1 MRNIVVSVRNGLL
14 SEAIIRA
21 LNNCGEFQTYP
32 VSPETRTSI
41 PDQCKAICADLLLM
55 EVSYAPGTTVEARMD
70 DISRIRAADPGCR
83 IALLCDDR
91 SAPEIAY
98 KITQL
103 KKDRLIDGFFYTSV
117 SESYLLS
124 ALASL

>member
-41 PDQCKAICADLLLM
+41 PEQCKAICADILLM
-55 EVSYAPGTTVEARMD
+55 EVSYTPGTTVETRMD
-70 DISRIRAADPGCR
+70 DISRLRTVDPGCR

-98 KITQL
+98 RITQL
-103 KKDRLIDGFFYTSV
+103 KKDRMIDGFFYTSV

>member
-1 MRNIVVSVRNGLL
+1 MRKIVVSVRNGLL

-41 PDQCKAICADLLLM
+41 PDQCKAICADILLM
-55 EVSYAPGTTVEARMD
+55 EVSYTPGTTVETRMD
-70 DISRIRAADPGCR
+70 DIMQLRTVDPGCR

-91 SAPEIAY
+91 SAPEIACR
-98 KITQL
+98 ITQL

>member
-21 LNNCGEFQTYP
+21 LNDCGEFQTYP

-41 PDQCKAICADLLLM
+41 PDQCKALCADILLM
-55 EVSYAPGTTVEARMD
+55 EVSYTPGATVETRMD
-70 DISRIRAADPGCR
+70 DISRLRTDAPGCR
-83 IALLCDDR
+83 IALLCDDQ

-98 KITQL
+98 RITQL

>member
-1 MRNIVVSVRNGLL
+1 MRKIVVSVRNGLL

-21 LNNCGEFQTYP
+21 LNDCGEFQTYQ
-32 VSPETRTSI
+32 VSPESRTSI
-41 PDQCKAICADLLLM
+41 PDQCKAVCADLLLM
-55 EVSYAPGTTVEARMD
+55 EVSYTPGTTVEARMD
-70 DISRIRAADPGCR
+70 DIRRLHAEAPGCR
-83 IALLCDDR
+83 VALLCDDR

-98 KITQL
+98 RITQL

>member
-1 MRNIVVSVRNGLL
+1 MRKIVVSVRNGLL

-41 PDQCKAICADLLLM
+41 PDQCKAICADILLM
-55 EVSYAPGTTVEARMD
+55 EVSYTPGTTVETRMD
-70 DISRIRAADPGCR
+70 DIMQLCAEAPGCR

-98 KITQL
+98 RITQL

>member
-41 PDQCKAICADLLLM
+41 PDQCKALCADILLM
-55 EVSYAPGTTVEARMD
+55 EVSYTPGTTVETRMD
-70 DISRIRAADPGCR
+70 DISRLRTVDPGCR

-98 KITQL
+98 RITQL
-103 KKDRLIDGFFYTSV
+103 KKDRMIDGFFYTSV

>member
-21 LNNCGEFQTYP
+21 LNNCGEFQTYS
-32 VSPETRTSI
+32 VSPDTRTSI
-41 PDQCKAICADLLLM
+41 PEQCKALCADILLM
-55 EVSYAPGTTVEARMD
+55 EVSYTPGATVETRMD
-70 DISRIRAADPGCR
+70 DISRLRTVDPGCR

>member
-41 PDQCKAICADLLLM
+41 PEQCKALCADILLM
-55 EVSYAPGTTVEARMD
+55 EVSYTPGATVETRMD
-70 DISRIRAADPGCR
+70 DISRLRTVDPGCR

>member
-1 MRNIVVSVRNGLL
+1 MRKIVVSVRNGLL

-21 LNNCGEFQTYP
+21 LNNCGEFQTYQ

-41 PDQCKAICADLLLM
+41 PGQCKAICADILLM
-55 EVSYAPGTTVEARMD
+55 EVSYTPGTTVETRTE
-70 DISRIRAADPGCR
+70 DIMQLRSEAPGCR
-83 IALLCDDR
+83 IALLCDDQ

-98 KITQL
+98 RITQL
-103 KKDRLIDGFFYTSV
+103 KKDRLIDAFFYTSV

>member
-21 LNNCGEFQTYP
+21 LNNGGEFQTYQ
-32 VSPETRTSI
+32 VSTDTRICI
-41 PDQCKAICADLLLM
+41 PDQCKTICADILLM
-55 EVSYAPGTTVEARMD
+55 EVSYTPGTTVETRMD
-70 DISRIRAADPGCR
+70 DIRRLRAADPGCR

-98 KITQL
+98 RITQL

>member
-14 SEAIIRA
+14 SEAITRA
-21 LNNCGEFQTYP
+21 LNDCGEFQTYP

-41 PDQCKAICADLLLM
+41 PDQCKALCADILLM
-55 EVSYAPGTTVEARMD
+55 EVSYTPGATVETRMD
-70 DISRIRAADPGCR
+70 DISRLRTVDPGCR
-83 IALLCDDR
+83 IALLCDDQ

-98 KITQL
+98 RITQL
-103 KKDRLIDGFFYTSV
+103 KKDRMIDGFFYTSV